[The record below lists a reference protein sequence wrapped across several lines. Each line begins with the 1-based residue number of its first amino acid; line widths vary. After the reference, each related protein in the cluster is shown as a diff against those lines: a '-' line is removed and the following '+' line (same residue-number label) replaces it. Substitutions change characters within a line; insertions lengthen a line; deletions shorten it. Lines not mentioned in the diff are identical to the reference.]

1 VGISYR
7 KHDNGKW
14 EYRIKF
20 LDPFTRKSKEK
31 SKRGFDTKPEA
42 RYAAQKMEKK
52 LLEGLES
59 NDHTSLKHFL
69 NEWLIEYKKPL
80 VRKNTFILHKRN
92 IDKHIV
98 PYFKDI
104 KLTELKPLMYQK
116 FLNHLKDQDYAKRT
130 VEIIHGTIYSA
141 MEKAVTLYKIEK
153 NPCVGAEITTT
164 SKRKKKSNTKQKL
177 EYMESGNI
185 PDFLK
190 ASYQY
195 GYIYWIFFK
204 ILLETGMRKG
214 EAAALQWTDIDLKE
228 GLININKTLD
238 FQTKGNDELF
248 GDTKT
253 FSSKRTISIRKSVAN
268 DLRFHMNYQNQNK
281 TSLND
286 MYRHDLNLVL
296 CKNDG
301 RPMPKSTLF
310 NALERILKRA
320 NLPQIPIHALRDTH
334 AVLLL
339 EAGATLEYVQKRLG
353 HRNYQTTVD
362 IYSHISKKIEKDTLH
377 KYENHMDSVLK

>member
-1 VGISYR
+1 MSISYR
-7 KHDNGKW
+7 KHDGKW

-20 LDPFTRKSKEK
+20 IDPFTRKPREK

-42 RYAAQKMEKK
+42 RHAAQEREKK

-59 NDHTSLKHFL
+59 NDHTTLKHFL
-69 NEWLIEYKKPL
+69 KEWLIEYKKPL
-80 VRKNTFILHKRN
+80 VRKNTFILHERN

-98 PYFKDI
+98 PYFKDLI
-104 KLTELKPLMYQK
+104 LSELKPLMYQK
-116 FLNHLKDQDYAKRT
+116 FLNHLKDQGYSKRT
-130 VEIIHGTIYSA
+130 VEIIHGTVYSA

-153 NPCVGAEITTT
+153 NPCSGAEITTT
-164 SKRKKKSNTKQKL
+164 TKRDKKSSTKEKL

-185 PDFLK
+185 PIFLK
-190 ASYQY
+190 NAYQY

-238 FQTKGNDELF
+238 FQANSDAELF
-248 GDTKT
+248 GETKT
-253 FSSKRTISIRKSVAN
+253 FSSERTITIRKSVVN

-281 TSLND
+281 TTLND

-301 RPMPKSTLF
+301 SPMPKSTLF

-339 EAGATLEYVQKRLG
+339 EAEAELRYVQKRLG
-353 HRNYQTTVD
+353 HKNYQTTVD
-362 IYSHISKKIEKDTLH
+362 IYSHISKKIEKDTLD
-377 KYENHMDSVLK
+377 KYEDHMDSVLK